1 MSFDRNKYLTSAPIE
16 LKLPRA
22 QKWRR
27 GMDIQNQQGE
37 VLFRVEDNV
46 NDGTDIEPKFRL
58 FLQDDENNIVSVV
71 KFHRGAWSVCW
82 EIYTSAPN
90 YPGQPRGLHL
100 FGAVDQD
107 MYLYGKLYGNKQFR
121 RCIGKDNEEELVYTL
136 KSLSGGKCCCFG
148 STKRVLEFKAPD
160 GNVAMTRDQN
170 NETLALLA
178 GQNILIAAALT
189 YAVDRFWKMLG
200 SKSER
205 EHRERSAQ
213 HVGSAFGLIG
223 AAIAASVDSGRK
235 KIQHGDI
242 YIEDFKQQ

>member
-22 QKWRR
+22 QRWRK
-27 GMDIQNQQGE
+27 GMDIQNQEGE
-37 VLFRVEDNV
+37 ILFRVEDNV

-71 KFHRGAWSVCW
+71 KFHRGAWSV
-82 EIYTSAPN
+82 YTSAPN

-100 FGAVDQD
+100 SGAVDQD
-107 MYLYGKLYGNKQFR
+107 MYLYGKLYGNKEFK
-121 RCIGKDNEEELVYTL
+121 RCIGKDNKEELECTV

-148 STKRVLEFKAPD
+148 SSRRVLEFKAPD

-189 YAVDRFWKMLG
+189 YAVDRFFKMIG
-200 SKSER
+200 SKLER

-213 HVGSAFGLIG
+213 NVGALFGLIG
-223 AAIAASVDSGRK
+223 VAIAMSVDSGK
-235 KIQHGDI
+235 KKVQHGDI
-242 YIEDFKQQ
+242 FIEDFKQQ